1 MEFVNVS
8 KLTKSI
14 TTDQLFDNASFS
26 IQDND
31 RIGIVGRNGTGKTT
45 LLELIA
51 GITPAD
57 SGTITWKNDLSVGLL
72 QQTPSFDPNK
82 SVLSILESSF
92 SELNYIQDKMRE
104 LEFKMT
110 RDQPAIQKIIQTYG
124 EIQEEYIQKGGYEK
138 EYKIDEVTTGL
149 KIETIIDSTWQ
160 DLSGGERARVVFAK
174 LLLEEPDLLLLDEP
188 TNHLDFESLDWL
200 SNFIHQYHGAV
211 LVVSHDR
218 YFLDKMADTI
228 FEIDNQN
235 IYIYPGNY
243 TNYTKEREKRVL
255 SEFQAFQNQQRKID
269 RMKEQI
275 KQLRKWG
282 NQKGNPKHFRK
293 AKSIEKAL
301 AKIELQHK
309 PQSENITDAQ
319 LNMSKEKI
327 AKKLVSLE
335 NISKSYDKLLFS
347 NINLIVKR
355 NQRLAIIGS
364 NGAGKSTLLKI
375 ILEEVMPDEGNV
387 KKYED
392 MNIGYLP
399 QFPFEGVDKS
409 TVLDV
414 FRSPFQISEQEARN
428 KLAKF
433 LFFGNEVHK
442 TIASLSGGEKM
453 RLKWAQLLNQ
463 NLDLLILD
471 EPTNHLDIEAK
482 ETIEEILTDYSG
494 SIIAVSHDR
503 YFLDKICNYTC
514 LLKNNTLLIYPGTYS
529 DVIGKV

>member
-14 TTDQLFDNASFS
+14 TTNQLFDNASFS

-57 SGTITWKNDLSVGLL
+57 SGTITWKSDLSVGLL

-200 SNFIHQYHGAV
+200 NNFIHQYHGAV

-235 IYIYPGNY
+235 IY
-243 TNYTKEREKRVL
+243 L
-255 SEFQAFQNQQRKID
+255 SWKLH
-269 RMKEQI
+269 
-275 KQLRKWG
+275 QL
-282 NQKGNPKHFRK
+282 
-293 AKSIEKAL
+293 
-301 AKIELQHK
+301 
-309 PQSENITDAQ
+309 
-319 LNMSKEKI
+319 
-327 AKKLVSLE
+327 
-335 NISKSYDKLLFS
+335 Y
-347 NINLIVKR
+347 
-355 NQRLAIIGS
+355 
-364 NGAGKSTLLKI
+364 
-375 ILEEVMPDEGNV
+375 
-387 KKYED
+387 
-392 MNIGYLP
+392 
-399 QFPFEGVDKS
+399 
-409 TVLDV
+409 
-414 FRSPFQISEQEARN
+414 
-428 KLAKF
+428 
-433 LFFGNEVHK
+433 
-442 TIASLSGGEKM
+442 
-453 RLKWAQLLNQ
+453 
-463 NLDLLILD
+463 
-471 EPTNHLDIEAK
+471 
-482 ETIEEILTDYSG
+482 
-494 SIIAVSHDR
+494 
-503 YFLDKICNYTC
+503 
-514 LLKNNTLLIYPGTYS
+514 
-529 DVIGKV
+529 